1 MLNIVLN
8 FLSVLIPKIVNQ
20 SKFKRSKVI
29 KGKRKFLVL
38 KMTKSIYGL
47 LCIILL
53 IILLEQ
59 NVSGFVFLLPIP
71 NMFLLKFFRYHKQ

>member
-71 NMFLLKFFRYHKQ
+71 NMFFA